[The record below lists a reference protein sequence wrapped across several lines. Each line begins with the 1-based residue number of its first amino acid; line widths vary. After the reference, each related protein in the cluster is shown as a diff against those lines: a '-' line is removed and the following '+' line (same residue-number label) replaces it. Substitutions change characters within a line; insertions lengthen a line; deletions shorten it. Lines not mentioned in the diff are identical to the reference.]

1 MFLGGTMQITPDNWD
16 RAKELFEAALALDA
30 SQRTSF
36 LAENCRDESLRQQ
49 VEKLLIDYQEAG
61 SFLDDPVLNPGIPRP
76 NAGPKGQAEEASGP
90 RPQSGELLTATSA
103 EAEDPMVG
111 RQLGAYKLVRRVG
124 QGGMAAVFLAVRA
137 DDEYRKQVAVKL
149 VQPGLDSRDLLNRF
163 RNERQTLAGLDHPN
177 IVKLLDG
184 GSTSEGLPFL
194 VMDYVEGSPIDEY
207 CDQHKL
213 TVDDRLHLF
222 GKVCEAVRY
231 AHQKLVVHRDLKPSN
246 ILVVADGTPKLLDFG
261 IAKVLNPE
269 SSGQRLLVTQTG
281 TRCMTPAYASP
292 EQMRG
297 KSITPATDI
306 YSLGVVLYELL
317 TGHRPY
323 RLTQHTP
330 AEMEHAICEQEPET
344 PSTVISRVETD
355 TFTDG
360 RPITTTPESVSQ
372 TREGQPDKLRR
383 RLRGDLDNIVLKA
396 LQKEPQRRYG
406 SVEDFS
412 QDIGRHLQHLPVKA
426 RPSTLLYRASKFVQ
440 RHRIE
445 ASAAVVVLFALAA
458 AASLAFNTL
467 GLRERILDR
476 IQSLNTTRPFKPK
489 GWATAGVAGAQP
501 AVSCESLANLKL
513 TNTNITSAQ
522 SIPAGN
528 FTPLGTDPI
537 QSLPAFCRVEGV
549 IKPTTNSDIR
559 FEVWMPGSGWNGR
572 FRGVGNGGFG
582 GSINYDDMAP
592 AVRNGYATASTDA
605 GHHADD
611 LDTSWAFGHPE
622 KVADLGY
629 RAVHEMTVSAQAIIS
644 AFYSQA
650 PQWSFFEGC
659 SNGGREA
666 LIEAQRFPEDYQGIL
681 AGAPPVPTT
690 PMLAAALY
698 NTRADPPAYI
708 PASKILALS
717 AAVLAACDLQ
727 DGIADGILNDP
738 RQCHFDP
745 SVLLCRE
752 AESNGCLTS
761 AQVAQLNKLYAGLW
775 DSKGKQLFPGYLPG
789 GEEGEDGWKGYITG
803 DAPGKGLDFVFGL
816 NYFRAMVF
824 DDRGWD
830 YRTVSA
836 EKAIRVADLKNAP
849 LINAT
854 DPDLRRFKGSGG
866 KLILYHGWS
875 DAETPGVSTINY
887 YDTVKANMGP
897 HETEDFVRLYMA
909 PGMQHCYEGPGPNFF
924 GQFDLSTLGP
934 TTRQLST
941 NRDPQHNISSA
952 LEQWVEESVAP
963 GPIIATK
970 YVNDLDPSQGVKMTR
985 PLCPYPQIAKYK
997 GTGDTNESANF
1008 ACVEVK

>member
-1 MFLGGTMQITPDNWD
+1 MQITPDNWD

-61 SFLDDPVLNPGIPRP
+61 SFLDDPVLNPGIPTP
-76 NAGPKGQAEEASGP
+76 NAAPKGRAEEASGP

-111 RQLGAYKLVRRVG
+111 RHLGAYKLVRRVG

-213 TVDDRLHLF
+213 SVDDRLHLF

-297 KSITPATDI
+297 KSITPATDV

-344 PSTVISRVETD
+344 PSTVISRVESETSS
-355 TFTDG
+355 DG
-360 RPITTTPESVSQ
+360 RPITKTPELVSE

-396 LQKEPQRRYG
+396 LQKEPQRRYD
-406 SVEDFS
+406 SVAEFS

-426 RPSTLLYRASKFVQ
+426 RRSTLAYRTSKFVQ
-440 RHRIE
+440 RHRVE
-445 ASAAVVVLFALAA
+445 VSASVIVLFALAA

-467 GLRERILDR
+467 GLRDRILDR

-489 GWATAGVAGAQP
+489 GWTTAGVAGAQP

-513 TNTNITSAQ
+513 NNTNITSAQ

-629 RAVHEMTVSAQAIIS
+629 RAVHEMTVSAKAIIS

-681 AGAPPVPTT
+681 AGAPPIPTT

-708 PASKILALS
+708 PASKIPALS

-836 EKAIRVADLKNAP
+836 EKAIRVADLKNTP

-924 GQFDLSTLGP
+924 GQFDLSTLGSK
-934 TTRQLST
+934 TRQLST

-952 LEQWVEESVAP
+952 LEQWVEGSIAP

-985 PLCPYPQIAKYK
+985 PLCPYPQIAKYR
-997 GTGDTNESANF
+997 GTGDTNEAANF
-1008 ACVEVK
+1008 VCVDVNHH